1 VDTAVVCLSVSLFF
15 NFQVKRARA
24 RNLKSKSKSKT
35 DLQVGGLT
43 SFAEM
48 CGGGE
53 WQTLLSQHACM
64 AQCKRTLWLS
74 STQLTSAH
82 FTSTQLCYYARD
94 ANVSRGLTR
103 AAALSFVSLCQ
114 LTLRACAD
122 GTASD
127 KCLFMFAQ
135 DVHAAQPH
143 SSLTHVALLG
153 ARPGKEPR
161 SSNAPSTAPSTVPRR
176 GNRGRASQSSV
187 QRAESEPVGFDHR
200 QSMWPAR
207 SVSNTRTDAGG
218 GNSGGN
224 SGGGGGGGGSNGG
237 GGGAAMPEA
246 IEMVDISAAVDNGDG
261 GTSPVRR
268 NRVLMIQRELERAST
283 ALLVQIGGICA
294 ILLVVSFL
302 CPIMGAPA
310 LFPPL
315 LLSSATLYAM
325 VHAGSLDAT
334 LRDWPKVCTV
344 VSLCL
349 FLNDGYMMWRYVSLL
364 CVTF

>member
-1 VDTAVVCLSVSLFF
+1 
-15 NFQVKRARA
+15 
-24 RNLKSKSKSKT
+24 
-35 DLQVGGLT
+35 
-43 SFAEM
+43 
-48 CGGGE
+48 
-53 WQTLLSQHACM
+53 
-64 AQCKRTLWLS
+64 
-74 STQLTSAH
+74 
-82 FTSTQLCYYARD
+82 
-94 ANVSRGLTR
+94 
-103 AAALSFVSLCQ
+103 
-114 LTLRACAD
+114 
-122 GTASD
+122 
-127 KCLFMFAQ
+127 
-135 DVHAAQPH
+135 
-143 SSLTHVALLG
+143 
-153 ARPGKEPR
+153 
-161 SSNAPSTAPSTVPRR
+161 
-176 GNRGRASQSSV
+176 
-187 QRAESEPVGFDHR
+187 
-200 QSMWPAR
+200 MWPAR
-207 SVSNTRTDAGG
+207 SVSNTRTDADG

-224 SGGGGGGGGSNGG
+224 SGGGGGGGGGSNGG

-302 CPIMGAPA
+302 CPIMGVPA

-349 FLNDGYMMWRYVSLL
+349 FLNDGYMTWRYVSLL